1 MENSGPNLTT
11 HPSHSLAMTSKR
23 AATEMEPEPESKTE
37 ESWHKKNKEAI
48 DALKTRAYVSRSPSR
63 TPPPLEPKPRAYIC
77 TAISINMTAKGD
89 GYGDYPKPRFTTY
102 IYLESVISPK
112 FIKAR
117 AACAVGHQK
126 LEYMDEGVNY
136 TDDDDI
142 EAGVSFGVFEE
153 TSKDAAPSN
162 IDSIGDYT
170 IVGALTWYE
179 D

>member
-126 LEYMDEGVNY
+126 LGYMDEGVF
-136 TDDDDI
+136 DDAVGGI
-142 EAGVSFGVFEE
+142 SFGGFEE
-153 TSKDAAPSN
+153 ASEDTTPSN
-162 IDSIGDYT
+162 IDSIEDYT